1 MRPYSQDLR
10 ERVIE
15 ALEARDG
22 SQAEIAERFVVS
34 LPFVEKLW
42 WRWRTTGSCAPQPHG
57 GGRRRSLRG
66 AEGLI
71 RTALAQEPDLTL
83 ASLCERVAQA
93 GHPQVSTKPCVLS
106 LNGCACRS
114 KKVTPCQRARHAAG
128 EASARGLSPPAPG
141 LCCGTAEVYRRKRY
155 ELGLDPALRSR
166 CPWRAGGG
174 QRAPELRRKH
184 LIAGGPGG

>member
-15 ALEARDG
+15 ALEGQDG
-22 SQAEIAERFVVS
+22 SQAEIAERFAVS

-93 GHPQVSTKPCVLS
+93 GHPQVSTKTMCLELKRLRLPLKKS
-106 LNGCACRS
+106 RS
-114 KKVTPCQRARHAAG
+114 MP
-128 EASARGLSPPAPG
+128 ASATRRG
-141 LCCGTAEVYRRKRY
+141 
-155 ELGLDPALRSR
+155 
-166 CPWRAGGG
+166 
-174 QRAPELRRKH
+174 
-184 LIAGGPGG
+184 